1 MRLTCVEYMV
11 FDARAAKALEPGGAI
26 PVDVCPGLRLLATKF
41 GKTWTYRY
49 KTPEGKLRQLSL
61 GPWPAMSLH
70 AAMAAWNEARAKKV
84 AGVDP
89 AAQRKAERA
98 ARRAAKKATPV
109 GLKSYTVALL
119 VGDYI
124 NGHLEV
130 SRAKDGAK
138 AARRALEGLL
148 AAEPELAEMAA
159 NKVTRAQCF
168 DALDA
173 RKATPM
179 AAAKLRSMLGSAWEY
194 ALDAGRLDGNT
205 PNWWR
210 QVMRGKL
217 KSKGKVMGGEH
228 VGQSRRVLRGD
239 EIAALIGWLGNMH
252 QVGRD
257 AVVLYLWTCARG
269 SEIFAMR
276 PEHLA
281 KEGDVLWWTVPKEQT
296 KNARFAEA
304 VDLRVPLFGRARDV
318 VERRLASVG
327 QSGFLFGDAKGKQ
340 YTQHAFSTYVYDLQP
355 YSPKAQRRAKPEADL
370 PVTNWT
376 PHNLRRTGRTLLAA
390 LGCPREVA
398 EAVVGHLPPVI
409 EATYNVHSY
418 DAERV
423 QWLQRLSDHLQA
435 LAPSVV
441 TAEAPARP

>member
-1 MRLTCVEYMV
+1 MV
-11 FDARAAKALEPGGAI
+11 FDARAAKALQPGDAI
-26 PVDVCPGLRLLATKF
+26 AVDGCPGLRLLATKF

-49 KTPEGKLRQLSL
+49 KTPEGKLRQVAL
-61 GPWPAMSLH
+61 GPWPGLSLH
-70 AAMAAWNEARAKKV
+70 DAMAAWMDARGKKA

-89 AAQRKAERA
+89 AAQRRA
-98 ARRAAKKATPV
+98 ARQAAKATPAPP
-109 GLKSYTVALL
+109 KSYTVALL

-124 NGHLEV
+124 KGQLEV
-130 SRAKDGAK
+130 NRAKDGAA
-138 AARRALEGLL
+138 AARRALERML
-148 AAEPELAEMAA
+148 AAEPELAATDA

-168 DALDA
+168 DVLDA

-179 AAAKLRSMLGSAWEY
+179 ATAKLRSMLGSAWEF

-210 QVMRGKL
+210 QLMQGKL
-217 KSKGKVMGGEH
+217 KSKGKVMGGKH
-228 VGQSRRVLRGD
+228 VGQSRRALRNE
-239 EIAALIGWLGNMH
+239 EIAALLGWLGNMH
-252 QVGRD
+252 QIGRD
-257 AVVLYLWTCARG
+257 AVVMYLWTCTRG

-276 PEHLA
+276 PEHVT
-281 KEGDVLWWTVPKEQT
+281 KEGAVLWWTVPKELT

-304 VDLRVPLFGRARDV
+304 VDLRVPLFGQARQV

-327 QSGFLFGDAKGKQ
+327 RSGFLFENGNGEQ
-340 YTQHAFSTYVYDLQP
+340 YTQHAFSTYIYDLQP
-355 YSPKAQRRAKPEADL
+355 YSPKAKRRGSRATDL

-390 LGCPREVA
+390 LGCPREIA
-398 EAVVGHLPPVI
+398 EAVVGHMPPAI

-423 QWLQRLSDHLQA
+423 EWLQRLDAHLA
-435 LAPSVV
+435 SLAS
-441 TAEAPARP
+441 AGAPARP

>member
-1 MRLTCVEYMV
+1 MV
-11 FDARAAKALEPGGAI
+11 FDARAAKALQPGGVIA
-26 PVDVCPGLRLLATKF
+26 VDGCPGLRLLATKF

-49 KTPEGKLRQLSL
+49 KTPEGKLRQVAL
-61 GPWPAMSLH
+61 GPWPGLSLH
-70 AAMAAWNEARAKKV
+70 DAMAAWMDARGKKA

-89 AAQRKAERA
+89 AAQRRA
-98 ARRAAKKATPV
+98 ARQAAKTTPTAA
-109 GLKSYTVALL
+109 KTYTVALL

-124 NGHLEV
+124 KGQLEV
-130 SRAKDGAK
+130 NRAKDGAA
-138 AARRALEGLL
+138 AARRALERML
-148 AAEPELAEMAA
+148 AAEPELAATDA

-168 DALDA
+168 DVLDA

-179 AAAKLRSMLGSAWEY
+179 ATAKLRSMLGSAWEF

-210 QVMRGKL
+210 QLMQGKL
-217 KSKGKVMGGEH
+217 KSKGKVMGGKH
-228 VGQSRRVLRGD
+228 VGQSRRALRNE
-239 EIAALIGWLGNMH
+239 EIAALLGWLGNMH
-252 QVGRD
+252 QIGRD
-257 AVVLYLWTCARG
+257 AVVMYLWTCTRG

-276 PEHLA
+276 PEHVT
-281 KEGDVLWWTVPKEQT
+281 KEGAVLWWTVPKELT

-304 VDLRVPLFGRARDV
+304 VDLRVPLFGRARQV

-327 QSGFLFGDAKGKQ
+327 RSGFLFENGNGEQ
-340 YTQHAFSTYVYDLQP
+340 YTQHAFSTYIYDLQP
-355 YSPKAQRRAKPEADL
+355 YSPKAKRRGSRATAM

-390 LGCPREVA
+390 LGCPREIA
-398 EAVVGHLPPVI
+398 EAVVGHMPPAI

-423 QWLQRLSDHLQA
+423 EWLQRLDAHLA
-435 LAPSVV
+435 SLAS
-441 TAEAPARP
+441 AGAPARP

>member
-1 MRLTCVEYMV
+1 MV
-11 FDARAAKALEPGGAI
+11 FDARAAKALQPGGVIA
-26 PVDVCPGLRLLATKF
+26 VDGCPGLRLLATKF

-49 KTPEGKLRQLSL
+49 KTPEGKLRQVAL
-61 GPWPAMSLH
+61 GPWPGLSLH
-70 AAMAAWNEARAKKV
+70 DAMAAWMDARGKKA

-89 AAQRKAERA
+89 AAQRRA
-98 ARRAAKKATPV
+98 ARQAAKATPAPP
-109 GLKSYTVALL
+109 KSYTVALL

-124 NGHLEV
+124 KGQLEV
-130 SRAKDGAK
+130 NRAKDGAA
-138 AARRALEGLL
+138 AARRALERML
-148 AAEPELAEMAA
+148 AAEPELAATDA

-168 DALDA
+168 DVLDA

-179 AAAKLRSMLGSAWEY
+179 ATAKLRSMLGSAWEF

-210 QVMRGKL
+210 QLMQGKL
-217 KSKGKVMGGEH
+217 KSKGKVMGGKH
-228 VGQSRRVLRGD
+228 VGQSRRALRNE
-239 EIAALIGWLGNMH
+239 EIAALLGWLGNMH
-252 QVGRD
+252 QIGRD
-257 AVVLYLWTCARG
+257 AVVMYLWTCTRG

-276 PEHLA
+276 PGHVA
-281 KEGDVLWWTVPKEQT
+281 KEGAVLWWTVPKELT

-304 VDLRVPLFGRARDV
+304 VDLRVPLFGRARQV

-327 QSGFLFGDAKGKQ
+327 RSGFLFENGKGEQ
-340 YTQHAFSTYVYDLQP
+340 YTQHAFSTYIYDLQP
-355 YSPKAQRRAKPEADL
+355 YSPKAKRRGSQATDM

-390 LGCPREVA
+390 LGCPREIA
-398 EAVVGHLPPVI
+398 EAVVGHMPPAI

-423 QWLQRLSDHLQA
+423 EWLQRLDAHLA
-435 LAPSVV
+435 SLAS
-441 TAEAPARP
+441 AGAPARP

>member
-98 ARRAAKKATPV
+98 AKKATPA
-109 GLKSYTVALL
+109 GPKCYTVALL

-130 SRAKDGAK
+130 NRAKKGAQ
-138 AARRALEGLL
+138 AARRALVRMLDAEAEL
-148 AAEPELAEMAA
+148 AATDA

-168 DALDA
+168 DVLDA
-173 RKATPM
+173 RKAKPT

-210 QVMRGKL
+210 QLMQGKL
-217 KSKGKVMGGEH
+217 KSKGKVMGGKH
-228 VGQSRRVLRGD
+228 VGQSRRALRNE
-239 EIAALIGWLGNMH
+239 EIAVLLGWLGNMH

-257 AVVLYLWTCARG
+257 AVVMYLWTCARG

-276 PEHLA
+276 PEHVTN
-281 KEGDVLWWTVPKEQT
+281 EGAVLWWTVPKELT
-296 KNARFAEA
+296 KNARFTDA
-304 VDLRVPLFGRARDV
+304 VDLRVPLFGPARQV

-327 QSGFLFGDAKGKQ
+327 KSGFLFENEKGEQ
-340 YTQHAFSTYVYDLQP
+340 YTQHAFSTYIYDLQP
-355 YSPKAQRRAKPEADL
+355 YSSKIKRRGSRETDL

-376 PHNLRRTGRTLLAA
+376 PHNLRRTGRTLLAS
-390 LGCPREVA
+390 LGCMREIA
-398 EAVVGHLPPVI
+398 EAVVGHMPPAMD
-409 EATYNVHSY
+409 ATYNVHTY

-435 LAPSVV
+435 LASSVA